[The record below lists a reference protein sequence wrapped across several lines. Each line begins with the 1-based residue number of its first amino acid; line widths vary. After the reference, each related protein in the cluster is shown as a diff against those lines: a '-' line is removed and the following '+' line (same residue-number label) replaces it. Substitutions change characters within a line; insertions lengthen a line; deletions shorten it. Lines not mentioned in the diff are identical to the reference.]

1 MTRISVRCTRYFR
14 SEAFILLLAI
24 RGFCPYWRIIVSIQF
39 QPSVAMS
46 VSNDPQNFFQSTASL
61 ETLER
66 RRKKLKNINGHPLTL
81 PAKILTLCIESRQ
94 KSDHL
99 PIIFTGESGGLARR
113 VNLQVFKYCN

>member
-1 MTRISVRCTRYFR
+1 MACDLQLCR
-14 SEAFILLLAI
+14 S
-24 RGFCPYWRIIVSIQF
+24 SI
-39 QPSVAMS
+39 AMS

-81 PAKILTLCIESRQ
+81 PAKILTLCIDLHQ
-94 KSDHL
+94 TNDGL

-113 VNLQVFKYCN
+113 VNLQVLK